1 MKAINGKAN
10 LFINQIR
17 SFSILYE
24 LLCLTLQSLLT
35 ILPIVCLQIRI
46 FKFDYSDQ
54 NRVKFPSLNLL
65 YGLLRHAWWSLKVSY
80 EKIKGA
86 FSTFETSLT

>member
-54 NRVKFPSLNLL
+54 NRVNFSTLNLL
-65 YGLLRHAWWSLKVSY
+65 YGLLRHA
-80 EKIKGA
+80 
-86 FSTFETSLT
+86 

>member
-35 ILPIVCLQIRI
+35 ILPIVCLQLRI

-54 NRVKFPSLNLL
+54 NRVKFSTLNLL
-65 YGLLRHAWWSLKVSY
+65 YGLLRHA
-80 EKIKGA
+80 
-86 FSTFETSLT
+86 

>member
-54 NRVKFPSLNLL
+54 NRVKFSALNLL
-65 YGLLRHAWWSLKVSY
+65 YGLLRHA
-80 EKIKGA
+80 
-86 FSTFETSLT
+86 